1 VHLPAEAFR
10 DDDPLGRAIGERLW
24 PEWFG
29 PDHFTAAKTNPRTWS
44 ALYQGRPSPEEG
56 EYFRSEWLR
65 PYERHPALE
74 TLTLY
79 GASDFAVSEGRGDYT
94 CHIIIGVD
102 PRGDL
107 WLLDVWRQQ
116 VSPERWVEAFCRM
129 VKQYRPKHIF
139 VWAMEAGQIAKSI
152 GPYLKSEMIRNHAYV
167 ERKEFASSHDKT
179 VRAQSIR
186 GMMATVGL
194 HVQINAPWYSEFR
207 SEILAF
213 PAGRHDDQVDCLSL
227 IGRLLDK
234 LAKGREAKPEPMP
247 AMTLAN
253 QYGQVQVNQDRR
265 QRRHARA
272 QERI

>member
-1 VHLPAEAFR
+1 MTLEVARRRFGLGFR
-10 DDDPLGRAIGERLW
+10 QR
-24 PEWFG
+24 
-29 PDHFTAAKTNPRTWS
+29 TSNPRTWS

-56 EYFRSEWLR
+56 EYFRSEWLK
-65 PYERHPALE
+65 PYDSHPALE
-74 TLTLY
+74 TLMLY

-102 PRGDL
+102 PRGGL

-116 VSPERWVEAFCRM
+116 ASPERWVEAFCRM

-152 GPYLKSEMIRNHAYV
+152 GPYLKSEMIRNQAYV
-167 ERKEFASSHDKT
+167 ERQELVSSHDKT

-186 GMMATVGL
+186 GMMATIGL
-194 HVQINAPWYSEFR
+194 HVPIHAPWYSDFR

-247 AMTLAN
+247 AMTPAN
-253 QYGQVQVNQDRR
+253 QYGQVQVNLELMFRDEDRR
-265 QRRHARA
+265 QRRLARA